1 MHGILSAPLSTIVG
15 LGLIAIITFINSAD
29 VAIDKEKVGLD
40 MQVMLKLAG
49 IGFAAIYGGIGF
61 LTDRRVRDLVQSFP
75 VFWVV
80 IIIAMYFV
88 STPFSIDPKIS
99 LASTL
104 SVVAILLLTIRALLQ
119 IGIMPVL
126 NAIFVGMGLF
136 NIFSWVVFF
145 AWPEVGVLKEA
156 LPDGKFAHR
165 MSGLAHSNV
174 LGQYAG
180 LTVVLGM
187 IMFFTYKRKSK
198 ARLGLIAIALGA
210 LVCSLSRTSMVATL
224 VALAVAYR
232 RVFFKR
238 EYLQRYVVA
247 AMVGIFALMVIS
259 TQVDLGAKI
268 KEKMTLIS
276 KSGNADELTSATGRS
291 EIWAYSIR
299 LIGERPLIGYG
310 AATSKY
316 YLARYSLYTHNM
328 ILNVA
333 FSTGIIG
340 GFACLM
346 MVLGRIRAMFSI
358 SHPLADGIL
367 IFIIV
372 NGLFE
377 NVIFAV
383 LAGMPTM
390 VWIMSLSWP
399 LQQTQPLVGMTNEE
413 NTRDASIDLID
424 AHVVILNNYLRR
436 HHVVAYKEIARRVR
450 KLTILLSVDMEPD
463 RHWEA
468 QWDGLDVIVQK
479 SKMFTKQLKALKPDV
494 ILSYEMGMRTLLCSF
509 YRMFRRDCRL
519 VMVGNMSE
527 RIERE
532 RGIFRKALRKA
543 ILCGVDF
550 FSYNGPSCKR
560 YLQSLGVKEEK
571 LFHFPYCIDPE
582 SVSSSP
588 RQQNANSVRTL
599 LYCGAMS
606 SRKGILRFAEAA
618 RAWCEK
624 NPGDEVRLNIAGPG
638 ELRDA
643 IAKLSSEKFEIN
655 FLGNCDQEELRQAY
669 QGADICVFPTLA
681 DEWGLVPIEA
691 MASGLPVL
699 GSIHAQSVE
708 ACVVEGENGWVFNP
722 DSGQAIEAAF
732 ERCMKTSPEKL
743 GEMGVSAKGA
753 VAHIS
758 PAFSA
763 NEACRMISM
772 IVSRKP

>member
-1 MHGILSAPLSTIVG
+1 MASVNYRPVNLRVKSYSKGPMHGILSAPLSTIVG

-346 MVLGRIRAMFSI
+346 MVLGRIR
-358 SHPLADGIL
+358 
-367 IFIIV
+367 
-372 NGLFE
+372 
-377 NVIFAV
+377 V

-399 LQQTQPLVGMTNEE
+399 LLKDDPLVDSTTGE
-413 NTRDASIDLID
+413 L
-424 AHVVILNNYLRR
+424 
-436 HHVVAYKEIARRVR
+436 KEQ
-450 KLTILLSVDMEPD
+450 P
-463 RHWEA
+463 
-468 QWDGLDVIVQK
+468 
-479 SKMFTKQLKALKPDV
+479 ALPK
-494 ILSYEMGMRTLLCSF
+494 G
-509 YRMFRRDCRL
+509 
-519 VMVGNMSE
+519 
-527 RIERE
+527 
-532 RGIFRKALRKA
+532 
-543 ILCGVDF
+543 
-550 FSYNGPSCKR
+550 
-560 YLQSLGVKEEK
+560 SLG
-571 LFHFPYCIDPE
+571 F
-582 SVSSSP
+582 
-588 RQQNANSVRTL
+588 
-599 LYCGAMS
+599 
-606 SRKGILRFAEAA
+606 SR
-618 RAWCEK
+618 
-624 NPGDEVRLNIAGPG
+624 
-638 ELRDA
+638 
-643 IAKLSSEKFEIN
+643 
-655 FLGNCDQEELRQAY
+655 
-669 QGADICVFPTLA
+669 
-681 DEWGLVPIEA
+681 
-691 MASGLPVL
+691 
-699 GSIHAQSVE
+699 
-708 ACVVEGENGWVFNP
+708 
-722 DSGQAIEAAF
+722 
-732 ERCMKTSPEKL
+732 
-743 GEMGVSAKGA
+743 
-753 VAHIS
+753 
-758 PAFSA
+758 
-763 NEACRMISM
+763 
-772 IVSRKP
+772 